1 MKIVIEIPDK
11 YLFRWKNLQEKVN
24 APDMESFIIHALGIG
39 IQTIN
44 QALAVIGEKDDN
56 VIQFD
61 PEYYWSSDIGRKK

>member
-11 YLFRWKNLQEKVN
+11 YLFRWKDLQERVN

-44 QALAVIGEKDDN
+44 QALVVMGEKDDN

-61 PEYYWSSDIGRKK
+61 PEYYWSSDIGKNK